1 MKYPLLSS
9 LGLIVAS
16 LTFPHT
22 AHAEGLSNFRIGM
35 TPDADAADR
44 LQDNQCMVDHVRELL
59 DVPVSLHTPA
69 DFNAVI
75 EGLIGGNL
83 DLAYLGPSAYARVYL
98 TDPNAVEPILVRVN
112 PDRSFGFYAVAFA
125 RVDSG
130 ITSIE
135 EAKGKVIAYGD
146 PNSTSGY
153 LIPDFQL
160 NRSGISTQPGEFFSD
175 VVFSGGHPQSIQ
187 GVYNGDFDVSFTYT
201 DGTGFWED
209 GYSSGPL
216 RMAADAGAVDL
227 SEMHEIWRS
236 EYMVEGPIVIRKDL
250 PERVKV
256 EITGL
261 LASMGF
267 MDPECAYNFLGGDVL
282 GLKPVQHASYM
293 NIIEMRQQ
301 AQ

>member
-1 MKYPLLSS
+1 MKHTSSTSLILSAVFAMGFS
-9 LGLIVAS
+9 ATHADT
-16 LTFPHT
+16 LT
-22 AHAEGLSNFRIGM
+22 GFRIGM

-44 LQDNQCMVDHVRELL
+44 LQDNQCLVEHVRELL

-98 TDPNAVEPILVRVN
+98 TDPDAVEPILVRVN
-112 PDRSFGFYAVAFA
+112 PDRSYGFYAVAFA
-125 RVDSG
+125 RIDSS
-130 ITSIE
+130 ISSIE
-135 EAKGKVIAYGD
+135 EAQGKVIAFGD

-160 NRSGISTQPGEFFSD
+160 NQSGISTEAGEFFAD

-201 DGTGFWED
+201 DGDGFWED

-227 SEMHEIWRS
+227 SEMQEIWRS

-267 MDPECAYNFLGGDVL
+267 MDPDCAYNFLGGEVL
-282 GLKPVQHASYM
+282 GLKPVQHQSYL
-293 NIIEMRQQ
+293 NIIEMRKKSQ
-301 AQ
+301 